1 MPRTSS
7 DPDAPREEKLGEL
20 VRIEAKAAEAAEA
33 AAKAASHAVEATKAA
48 EAASVARAAK
58 RAKSAKTAKAA
69 KAADTARSKASRA
82 ARAAAAAAEAAEA
95 TAPSA
100 VLPDESLEARR
111 KRSNRLVLRLTDDEL
126 DLIKQ
131 SAAEKD
137 LHTPEFARSALLHAL
152 GRQDEI

>member
-1 MPRTSS
+1 VPRTSP
-7 DPDAPREEKLGEL
+7 DPDAPREEKLEEL
-20 VRIEAKAAEAAEA
+20 IRIEAKAAEAAEA
-33 AAKAASHAVEATKAA
+33 AATAASHAVEATKAA

-69 KAADTARSKASRA
+69 KAANAAKSKASRA
-82 ARAAAAAAEAAEA
+82 ARAAATAAEA
-95 TAPSA
+95 TAPIV
-100 VLPDESLEARR
+100 VLPDESAEPRR

-137 LHTPEFARSALLHAL
+137 LHAPEFARTILLDALA
-152 GRQDEI
+152 RTDET

>member
-82 ARAAAAAAEAAEA
+82 ARAAVAAAEA

-126 DLIKQ
+126 DLIKH

>member
-82 ARAAAAAAEAAEA
+82 ARAAAAAAEA